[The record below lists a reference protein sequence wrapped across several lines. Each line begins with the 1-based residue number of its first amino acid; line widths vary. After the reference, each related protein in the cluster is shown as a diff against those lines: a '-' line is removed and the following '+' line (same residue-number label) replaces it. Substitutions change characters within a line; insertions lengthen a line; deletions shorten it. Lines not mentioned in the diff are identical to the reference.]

1 MIIEPQKS
9 DREEA
14 RGRALVTHARRP
26 PFPTSSTLSR
36 KIRAPPPTPPPLR
49 VSIPLLAH
57 DTVLLSG
64 GTGFRLGR
72 RWALWMPVLP
82 SELQALCVDN
92 IALFE

>member
-36 KIRAPPPTPPPLR
+36 KIRAPPPTPPPSEFPFLCSLTTPFCSQAAR
-49 VSIPLLAH
+49 GSDWAVGGLCGCQCSLQSSRH
-57 DTVLLSG
+57 CVL
-64 GTGFRLGR
+64 
-72 RWALWMPVLP
+72 
-82 SELQALCVDN
+82 
-92 IALFE
+92 II